1 MGKKLIIAEKPSVAN
16 DIAKVLGKFKKEKDY
31 FENDDYVISSAVG
44 HLVEIQAPESAEPK
58 RGKWKIENLPV
69 VPDHFELNPITKTEA
84 RLKLLKRLL
93 KRKDVDS
100 VINAC
105 DAGREGELIFRYI
118 MEWAKVDKPSQRLW
132 LQSMTPNSIRQ
143 GFEALREDEEMIPL
157 SDAAHARSEADW
169 LIGINGT
176 RALTSFNSQGGGFRK
191 TTVGRV
197 QTPTLSIIVHREEE
211 IQRHVPVDYSEVHAT
226 FQVAAGSYE
235 GRWFDEDF
243 KKPKEPGEHLKVSDY
258 KAERI
263 WERDKAEAIVSACEG
278 MEGAIEEA
286 SKPTKQAPPLLY
298 DLTSLQR
305 DANARFGFPAR
316 MTLSVAQRLYERH
329 KALTYPRTDSRY
341 LPEDYL
347 ATVRSAIGKLSGTEL
362 GAHAQYLID
371 NDRIKPSKRIFNSAK
386 VSDHFAIIP
395 TGEIPFKLKEE
406 EEKLYRMVAQRF
418 LAVFFPEAIHEVT
431 TRITRVG
438 EDRHA
443 FKTEGKV
450 LKEAGW
456 LAVYGKTPG
465 KAGDEGE
472 LVRVDEGEQAAVD
485 EVRLEASATRPP
497 ARYSEATLLSAMEGA
512 GKLVDDEELREA
524 MGEKGLGTPAT
535 RAQIIEGLIR
545 EQYLLRDGRELK
557 PTPKAF
563 NLLETIEVMKI
574 PALSSPEMT
583 GGWEYK
589 LKQVELGKL
598 TRGSFIQEIDDLT
611 REIVESVRGFN
622 PETVEVHETDL
633 IDPVTG
639 DRLIATL
646 RDYRNSD
653 SSLVIP
659 KALAGRVLGLE
670 EIGVLLQKNEV
681 GPLDGFMSKRGRPFS
696 ANLKLNDK
704 RELELDWGQN
714 DEGSGEAPDFSGQEP
729 IATHPAGFLIYE
741 TPNAYVSEKLKD
753 DGKLPVWRLS
763 RLMLNQ
769 TIEKEQ
775 AIKLLTEGKTDLING
790 FISKRTKRPFKA
802 HLILKDDGQ
811 VGFEFP
817 PRAPKKKAAKKS

>member
-1 MGKKLIIAEKPSVAN
+1 MGKQLIIAEKPSVAN
-16 DIAKVLGKFKKEKDY
+16 DIARVLGKFKKEKDF
-31 FENDDYVISSAVG
+31 FENEDYVISSAVG
-44 HLVEIQAPESAEPK
+44 HLVEIKAPESAEPK

-69 VPDHFELNPITKTEA
+69 VPDHFDLVPIAKTEA
-84 RLKLLKRLL
+84 RLKVLKRLL
-93 KRKDVDS
+93 KRKDIEG

-118 MEWAKVDKPSQRLW
+118 IEWAKVDKPVRRLW
-132 LQSMTPNSIRQ
+132 LQSMTPNSIKQ
-143 GFEALREDEEMIPL
+143 GFEELRSDEELVPL

-211 IQRHVPVDYSEVHAT
+211 IQKHVPVDYWEVHGT

-235 GRWFDEDF
+235 GRWFDEEF
-243 KKPKEPGEHLKVSDY
+243 KKPKEAGEHLKVNDY

-263 WERDKAEAIVSACEG
+263 WEEEKARAIVSACEG
-278 MEGAIEEA
+278 GEGIIEEN
-286 SKPTKQAPPLLY
+286 SKPSKQASPLLY

-316 MTLSVAQRLYERH
+316 MTLNVAQSLYERH

-347 ATVRSAIGKLSGTEL
+347 GTVRSAIGKLTGTEL
-362 GAHAQYLID
+362 GPHAQYLLD
-371 NDRIKPSKRIFNSAK
+371 NDRIKPTKRIFNSAK

-395 TGEIPFKLKEE
+395 TGEIPAKLKEE
-406 EEKLYRMVAQRF
+406 EHKLYRLVAQRF
-418 LAVFFPEAIHEVT
+418 LAVFFPEALYEVT
-431 TRITRVG
+431 TRITRVK
-438 EDRHA
+438 EHA

-456 LAVYGKTPG
+456 LAVYGKSPG

-472 LVRVDEGEQAAVD
+472 LVRVETDEKAGVE
-485 EVRLEASATRPP
+485 EVRLEESATRPP

-524 MGEKGLGTPAT
+524 MAEKGLGTPAT
-535 RAQIIEGLIR
+535 RAQTIEGLIR

-574 PALSSPEMT
+574 PALASPEMT

-589 LKQVELGKL
+589 LKQVEHGEL
-598 TRGSFIQEIDDLT
+598 TRNSFIQEIDDLT
-611 REIVESVRGFN
+611 RDIVESVRGFN
-622 PETVEVHETDL
+622 PESVEVHETDL
-633 IDPVTG
+633 VDPASG
-639 DRLIATL
+639 HRLTATL
-646 RDYRNSD
+646 RDYRSPDNA
-653 SSLVIP
+653 LVIP
-659 KALAGRVLGLE
+659 KAVAGRVLGMD
-670 EIGVLLQKNEV
+670 EIGVLLEKKEV

-696 ANLKLNDK
+696 AILRLNDK
-704 RELELDWGQN
+704 REVELDWGQN
-714 DEGSGEAPDFSGQEP
+714 EEGNGEAPDFSGQEP
-729 IATHPAGFLIYE
+729 IATHPDGFPIYE
-741 TPNAYVSEKLKD
+741 TPNAYLSEKLKD

-763 RLMLNQ
+763 RTMLNQ
-769 TIEKEQ
+769 TIEREQ
-775 AIKLLTEGKTDLING
+775 VIKLLTEGKTDLLNG
-790 FISKRTKRPFKA
+790 FVSKRTKRPFKA

-811 VGFEFP
+811 IGFEFP
-817 PRAPKKKAAKKS
+817 PRAAKKKAAKKS

>member
-1 MGKKLIIAEKPSVAN
+1 MGKQLIIAEKPSVAN
-16 DIAKVLGKFKKEKDY
+16 DIARVLGKFKKEKDF
-31 FENDDYVISSAVG
+31 FENEDYVISSAVG
-44 HLVEIQAPESAEPK
+44 HLVEIKAPESAEPK

-69 VPDHFELNPITKTEA
+69 VPDHFDLVPIAKTEA
-84 RLKLLKRLL
+84 RLKVLKRLL
-93 KRKDVDS
+93 KRKDIEG

-118 MEWAKVDKPSQRLW
+118 IEWAKVDKPVRRLW
-132 LQSMTPNSIRQ
+132 LQSMTPNSIKQ
-143 GFEALREDEEMIPL
+143 GFEELRSDEELVPL

-211 IQRHVPVDYSEVHAT
+211 IQKHVPVDYWEVHGT

-235 GRWFDEDF
+235 GRWFDEEF
-243 KKPKEPGEHLKVSDY
+243 KKPKEAGEHLKVNDY

-263 WERDKAEAIVSACEG
+263 WEEEKARAIVSACEG
-278 MEGAIEEA
+278 GEGIIEEN
-286 SKPTKQAPPLLY
+286 SKPSKQASPLLY

-316 MTLSVAQRLYERH
+316 MTLNVAQSLYERH

-347 ATVRSAIGKLSGTEL
+347 GTVRSAIGKLTGTEL
-362 GAHAQYLID
+362 GPHAQYLLD
-371 NDRIKPSKRIFNSAK
+371 NDRIKPTKRIFNSAK

-395 TGEIPFKLKEE
+395 TGEIPAKLKEE
-406 EEKLYRMVAQRF
+406 EHKLYRLVAQRF
-418 LAVFFPEAIHEVT
+418 LAVFFPEALYEVT
-431 TRITRVG
+431 TRITRVK
-438 EDRHA
+438 EHA

-456 LAVYGKTPG
+456 LAVYGKSPG

-472 LVRVDEGEQAAVD
+472 LVRVETDEKAGVE
-485 EVRLEASATRPP
+485 EVRLEGSATRPP

-524 MGEKGLGTPAT
+524 MAEKGLGTPAT
-535 RAQIIEGLIR
+535 RAQTIEGLIR

-574 PALSSPEMT
+574 PALASPEMT

-589 LKQVELGKL
+589 LKQVEHGEL
-598 TRGSFIQEIDDLT
+598 TRNSFIQEIDDLT
-611 REIVESVRGFN
+611 RDIVESVRGFN
-622 PETVEVHETDL
+622 PESVEVHETDL
-633 IDPVTG
+633 VDPASG
-639 DRLIATL
+639 HRLTATL
-646 RDYRNSD
+646 RDYRSPDNA
-653 SSLVIP
+653 LVIP
-659 KALAGRVLGLE
+659 KAVAGRVLGMD
-670 EIGVLLQKNEV
+670 EIGVLLEKKEV

-696 ANLKLNDK
+696 AILRLNDK
-704 RELELDWGQN
+704 REVELDWGQN
-714 DEGSGEAPDFSGQEP
+714 EEGNGEAPDFSGQEP
-729 IATHPAGFLIYE
+729 IATHPDGFPIYE
-741 TPNAYVSEKLKD
+741 TPNAYLSEKLKD

-763 RLMLNQ
+763 RTMLNQ
-769 TIEKEQ
+769 TIEREQ
-775 AIKLLTEGKTDLING
+775 VIKLLTEGKTDLLNG
-790 FISKRTKRPFKA
+790 FVSKRTKRPFKA

-811 VGFEFP
+811 IGFEFP
-817 PRAPKKKAAKKS
+817 PRAAKKKAAKKS